1 MADKS
6 NSNKQQ
12 RRSAERKRHHAR
24 HRKPWGR
31 YVTATLVIAVALLVA
46 GVLIFRHFS
55 QEPQQPQMSG
65 TTTLPPQTSQ
75 PPSTAPT
82 QPDTPT
88 TQIQLVFGGDLV
100 INDAVVSAGMK
111 DGRIDYTDLFMDIA
125 PVLAS
130 ANAAGINF
138 EGNTY
143 GMPYG
148 TATSSAP
155 SELMKA
161 LANAGVDLV
170 QVSNTCT
177 VKNGILGLGATLQEI
192 RAAGMTSVGGYS
204 ERQQAEAEEGYTI
217 CDIGGIRVAIIGYT
231 KGFDGLSL
239 PPSGQWCTNLLYTD
253 YATSYQKVAEKEIKA
268 TLKKIEAQKPDLTV
282 ALLHWGST
290 YNDIISASQKKIE
303 KIMLENGVD
312 AIIGTHPHYVQQVK
326 YDETAGTVVAYSL
339 GDLFSAGEQSG
350 SNYSILLQLQVTRD
364 NLTGETKITGCDYVP
379 IYTLTPQRDG
389 EPMRVVRIE
398 EAMKQYESSHI
409 HRVNA
414 TAYQNMKNALDRIR
428 SRVGF

>member
-24 HRKPWGR
+24 NRKPWGR

-75 PPSTAPT
+75 PPSTAPA

-155 SELMKA
+155 PELMKA
-161 LANAGVDLV
+161 LANAGVD
-170 QVSNTCT
+170 
-177 VKNGILGLGATLQEI
+177 
-192 RAAGMTSVGGYS
+192 
-204 ERQQAEAEEGYTI
+204 I
-217 CDIGGIRVAIIGYT
+217 C
-231 KGFDGLSL
+231 
-239 PPSGQWCTNLLYTD
+239 
-253 YATSYQKVAEKEIKA
+253 
-268 TLKKIEAQKPDLTV
+268 
-282 ALLHWGST
+282 
-290 YNDIISASQKKIE
+290 
-303 KIMLENGVD
+303 
-312 AIIGTHPHYVQQVK
+312 
-326 YDETAGTVVAYSL
+326 
-339 GDLFSAGEQSG
+339 
-350 SNYSILLQLQVTRD
+350 
-364 NLTGETKITGCDYVP
+364 
-379 IYTLTPQRDG
+379 
-389 EPMRVVRIE
+389 
-398 EAMKQYESSHI
+398 
-409 HRVNA
+409 
-414 TAYQNMKNALDRIR
+414 
-428 SRVGF
+428 